1 LYFSFCRIVFSYRLP
16 QDLPSSAK
24 EERVSEI
31 MRVLGLHHICE
42 SVVGSEEKRGISG
55 GQKKRLSIGVEIIH
69 MPEMIFLD
77 EPTTG
82 LDSAIAYEVMYA
94 VRQIANQNRTI
105 LCTIHQPSKITFE
118 LFDKVMLLGEGQMF
132 YYGKRDAI
140 INYFVNSVYSFPFKY
155 GSNPADYIIAISC
168 QALSPSAASSSAS
181 PLHAGEED
189 KKGTT
194 PSVLPAQLI
203 EMYQKTTLYQE
214 FLNSIDNILSTDLVS
229 YNNYRQQ
236 HNLPLLDDE
245 AKNSN
250 NNQVYHTSL
259 TYQIRT
265 LVRRLFVRKRRELLH
280 TSVVTFR

>member
-1 LYFSFCRIVFSYRLP
+1 
-16 QDLPSSAK
+16 
-24 EERVSEI
+24 

-82 LDSAIAYEVMYA
+82 LDSAIAFEVMYA

-105 LCTIHQPSKITFE
+105 LCTIHQPSTITFE

-140 INYFVNSVYSFPFKY
+140 VNYFANSIYSFPFKY

-168 QALSPSAASSSAS
+168 QALSPSASSSPSSS
-181 PLHAGEED
+181 PLHTGEED
-189 KKGTT
+189 KKSSSSS
-194 PSVLPAQLI
+194 SVSPAQLI

-214 FLNSIDNILSTDLVS
+214 FFNSVDNMLTTDLFNL
-229 YNNYRQQ
+229 NNYRQQ
-236 HNLPLLDDE
+236 HNLPSLDDE
-245 AKNSN
+245 NMKNSK
-250 NNQVYHTSL
+250 NNQVYHTSM
-259 TYQIRT
+259 TYQIKT
-265 LVRRLFVRKRRELLH
+265 LVRRLFVRKRREFLH
-280 TSVVTFR
+280 TCVVTLR